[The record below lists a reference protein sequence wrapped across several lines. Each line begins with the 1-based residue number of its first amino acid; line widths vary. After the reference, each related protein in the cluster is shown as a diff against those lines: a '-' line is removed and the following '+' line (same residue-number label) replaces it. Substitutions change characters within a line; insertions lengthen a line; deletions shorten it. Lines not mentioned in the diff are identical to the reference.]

1 MNSKFDSDNNS
12 NALPAP
18 RNAKELPPLDEGDLE
33 ESFVKGSGPGGQKI
47 NKTSSCVILRHVPSG
62 IVVKCQ
68 EHRSQHKNRQYARVL
83 LQKKLDEIERGKES
97 LIAKEAQ
104 RARARKARR
113 RRKSVKKHFKS
124 RSDRK
129 MVDDY

>member
-1 MNSKFDSDNNS
+1 M
-12 NALPAP
+12 
-18 RNAKELPPLDEGDLE
+18 
-33 ESFVKGSGPGGQKI
+33 
-47 NKTSSCVILRHVPSG
+47 
-62 IVVKCQ
+62 VKCQ

-97 LIAKEAQ
+97 IIAKEAQ

-129 MVDDY
+129 MMDDF